1 MRLQLKYTTNSTK
14 SVAAEATIRPQDHK
28 RTDTAPNT
36 PAYFRQLKMRIRF
49 GALTVLIIPFVAL
62 SIYFHFQFT
71 FTLKESANHNL
82 VAITE
87 SQRNTIDLFLQER
100 VVNIFSLFQSE
111 TFNVNPTADIMENY
125 LRNLRRTS
133 DAFIDVGFLN
143 EKGIQIGYAGPYP
156 LLQNKNYAGEE
167 WLKNLLSKEQ
177 NYFISDIYLGFRNKA
192 HFTIAVKQVI
202 DDQIYI
208 MRSTLDPD
216 KFYMFLRT
224 MSREKEID
232 AAIINRQGIYQL
244 VDPAHGTILDL
255 SDVRPGSESG
265 SGVREVRVM
274 GVPTLVSFTWLNE
287 VPWALIVKQ
296 PVSLSYGKMLV
307 ARKVIVISTII
318 IFIAVALVVWVST
331 GIVIRKAQD
340 NAEKREQLQ
349 LQLLHASKLA
359 SVGELATGVAHEINN
374 PLAIVIATSNVI
386 RDMLNPE
393 FGLDAGHDNI
403 IKELDTID
411 AAVFRARNITRQ
423 LLDFGRKNPT
433 QPVPCNLNQLMDDI
447 LGGLKQR
454 SLELENIEIKKQYDP
469 GLPNIVAD
477 PDQIRQVFLNLIN
490 NAGDAIKGPGMI
502 TIITDNDEKQVRV
515 TISDTGKGMTSAEMQ
530 KIFDPFFT
538 TKQTGK
544 GTGLGL
550 SIALSLV
557 KSMGGAIEVQSMP
570 NRGSS
575 FTVIIPIDIEERIN
589 HAA

>member
-1 MRLQLKYTTNSTK
+1 LKYMTNSTK
-14 SVAAEATIRPQDHK
+14 SGAAEATIRPQDHK

-393 FGLDAGHDNI
+393 FGLDASHDNI

>member
-1 MRLQLKYTTNSTK
+1 LKYTTNSTK

>member
-1 MRLQLKYTTNSTK
+1 MKYTTNSTK

-393 FGLDAGHDNI
+393 FGLDASHDNI

>member
-1 MRLQLKYTTNSTK
+1 
-14 SVAAEATIRPQDHK
+14 
-28 RTDTAPNT
+28 
-36 PAYFRQLKMRIRF
+36 
-49 GALTVLIIPFVAL
+49 LIIPFVAL

-393 FGLDAGHDNI
+393 FGLDASHDNI